1 MPSNAPAPSPAAGP
15 RVRPVPAVSRA
26 LAILRLLGQH
36 KEALTL
42 KAISQELALVTSTC
56 LHILRVLVE
65 EGMVR
70 VDPATKRYSLDVG
83 VLALAHSVV
92 QNNPFTT
99 LVQPVLDRLSETW
112 NVTTIGIK
120 VTGVEDLV
128 VLALA
133 RSRAPFRLY
142 VEVGSRFPALTSA
155 TGRLVAAYGGMSNAE
170 LARAFKALRWDD
182 APDFQ
187 SWQQEVKTV
196 QQRGV
201 AIDRGNYM
209 SGIAVVAVPILDG
222 AQRITHALTA
232 VGVADQLSKT
242 QIQALAKDLQREAQ
256 ALSQRISGRD

>member
-1 MPSNAPAPSPAAGP
+1 MPDTPATPAAAGP

-26 LAILRLLGQH
+26 LAILRLLSAH

-56 LHILRVLVE
+56 LHILRVLVD

-83 VLALAHSVV
+83 VLELAHSVV
-92 QNNPFTT
+92 QNNPFPAQ
-99 LVQPVLDRLSETW
+99 VQPALDRLSESW

-120 VTGVEDLV
+120 VNGIEDLV

-133 RSRAPFRLY
+133 RSRAPFRFY

-155 TGRLVAAYGGMSNAE
+155 TGRLVGAYGGMSQAA
-170 LARAFKALRWDD
+170 LADAFQALRWDSAPPFD
-182 APDFQ
+182 AWL
-187 SWQQEVKTV
+187 SEVQEVR
-196 QQRGV
+196 QRGV
-201 AIDRGNYM
+201 AIDRGHFM

-222 AQRITHALTA
+222 HQRMTHALAA
-232 VGVADQLSKT
+232 VGVSDQFSADR
-242 QIQALAKDLQREAQ
+242 IQALAHDMQQEAL
-256 ALSQRISGRD
+256 ALSQRSGERH